1 MRAPFSWYGA
11 KYTFADWIL
20 GFIPQKPNMYCEV
33 FGGAGGVLI
42 RKRAHG
48 VEVFNDL
55 DSRIVNFFNVLRD
68 NHEQLM
74 HKLEHTPYSREHWNT
89 LKDVYQAKG
98 VDGAYAFFVRIEQ
111 SFSAKGS
118 TWGCRYGDISSG
130 CRAITFS
137 KRVDNLRLVVK
148 RLKEVQFENT
158 CAIKLIWRLAEY
170 GSNVIIYAD
179 PPYLLRT
186 RKAGKQYK
194 FEMSDCEHDN
204 FLSAVASSPC
214 AVVVSGYE
222 SDRYREAL
230 ADWDVHKK
238 EIACPANNQGGAGH
252 TRREEILWV
261 NPVCRDL
268 LHAEKKQLVLGL

>member
-89 LKDVYQAKG
+89 LKDVDQAKG

-158 CAIKLIWRLAEY
+158 LSLIH
-170 GSNVIIYAD
+170 I
-179 PPYLLRT
+179 
-186 RKAGKQYK
+186 
-194 FEMSDCEHDN
+194 
-204 FLSAVASSPC
+204 
-214 AVVVSGYE
+214 
-222 SDRYREAL
+222 
-230 ADWDVHKK
+230 
-238 EIACPANNQGGAGH
+238 
-252 TRREEILWV
+252 
-261 NPVCRDL
+261 
-268 LHAEKKQLVLGL
+268 